1 MGVAAWS
8 ERPPA
13 TTPLSPQSSVLITSE
28 ILVLELGFASS
39 VLTIILYDL
48 VLSGDNAVVIGMAAR
63 RLPMASRRRAVIIG
77 GAGAVGLR
85 VLFTGM
91 AALLLD
97 PDRGLPV
104 IGLVGGV
111 LLLWIAYRLIRP
123 AGHGEHVSEADSL
136 AQAIKT
142 IVLADVVMSL
152 DNILAVGAEAEGN
165 LWLLF
170 FGLALSIPILLL
182 GSGIVANMLGRYPIL
197 VYIGAIILVHTAVEM
212 MTDDEIVHDVY
223 DVPSAFVWLSS
234 GIISVI
240 FVILGRR
247 SSAARSGMHSA
258 SPV

>member
-1 MGVAAWS
+1 M
-8 ERPPA
+8 
-13 TTPLSPQSSVLITSE
+13 
-28 ILVLELGFASS
+28 LELGFASS

-182 GSGIVANMLGRYPIL
+182 GSNLVAGMLGRFPIL
-197 VYIGAIILVHTAVEM
+197 VYIGAIILVHTSIEM
-212 MTDDEIVHDVY
+212 VLEDEIVHAFYKARTYVIWI
-223 DVPSAFVWLSS
+223 VSAIVSALL
-234 GIISVI
+234 VL
-240 FVILGRR
+240 VGRR
-247 SSAARSGMHSA
+247 SAAREAMGRRQESA
-258 SPV
+258 TV

>member
-1 MGVAAWS
+1 VPDFGFV
-8 ERPPA
+8 
-13 TTPLSPQSSVLITSE
+13 SSIV
-28 ILVLELGFASS
+28 
-39 VLTIILYDL
+39 TIILYDL

-63 RLPMASRRRAVIIG
+63 RLPDASRRRAVIIG
-77 GAGAVGLR
+77 GVGAVGLR
-85 VLFTGM
+85 VIFTAI
-91 AALLLD
+91 AALVLD
-97 PDRGLPV
+97 PDRGIPV
-104 IGLVGGV
+104 IGLVGGA
-111 LLLWIAYRLIRP
+111 LLLWIAYRLVRP
-123 AGHGEHVSEADSL
+123 QDHGAHVSEASSL
-136 AQAIKT
+136 SQAIRT

-223 DVPSAFVWLSS
+223 DVPTAFVWLTS

-247 SSAARSGMHSA
+247 SAAAHPGIHSA